1 MQAFRRFLVPA
12 LVVAAGLV
20 FPAAG
25 RAADP
30 AFAGPVEAGKVEAA
44 TRRET
49 SGLAASVRNPGL
61 LWLHDDSG
69 SQPVLHAIE
78 TNGTPVGTLQVG
90 GIKNTDWEDIAAVT
104 LDGKPWLVIGDIGD
118 NDAVRR
124 SVAIHFVAEPDR
136 AALAAAGRLA
146 EQPAATL
153 TVTYEDG
160 PRDVESLAVDPRE
173 RAIYLLSKRDDAPRL
188 YRIPLP
194 AGPPVSAAV
203 SARFVGTV
211 PHLPKASAGQL
222 LLNARLG
229 RMRAWPCAM
238 DFAPDGSAAVV
249 LTYGDTLVFPRAAS
263 ESWAK
268 ALARTPVRL
277 APHALPQA
285 EAACFSA
292 DGKAIYV
299 ASEETK
305 RLLRYDRK

>member
-1 MQAFRRFLVPA
+1 VQPLRPFILFA
-12 LVVAAGLV
+12 LAVAAGLAL
-20 FPAAG
+20 AAVG
-25 RAADP
+25 RAAAP
-30 AFAGPVEAGKVEAA
+30 AFDGPVEAGKIEGSA
-44 TRRET
+44 RRET
-49 SGLAASVRNPGL
+49 SGLAASGRNPGL

-69 SQPVLHAIE
+69 NPPLLHAIE
-78 TNGTPVGTLQVG
+78 PNGNPVGTLQVG
-90 GIKNTDWEDIAAVT
+90 GVKNTDWEDLAAVT
-104 LDGKPWLVIGDIGD
+104 LDGKPWLVVGDVGD

-124 SVAIHFVAEPDR
+124 SVLIHFVAEPDR

-173 RAIYLLSKRDDAPRL
+173 RAIYLLSKRDDVPRL
-188 YRIPLP
+188 YRIALP

-229 RMRAWPCAM
+229 RMRGWPCAL

-249 LTYGDTLVFPRAAS
+249 LTYGDTLVFPRAAG
-263 ESWAK
+263 ETWAK
-268 ALARTPVRL
+268 ALARPPVRL
-277 APHALPQA
+277 AQHALPQA

-292 DGKAIYV
+292 DGKAIFV
-299 ASEETK
+299 TSEETK

>member
-1 MQAFRRFLVPA
+1 MQSLRRFSRG
-12 LVVAAGLV
+12 VAWAATGLV
-20 FPAAG
+20 LAAAL
-25 RAADP
+25 RAAEP
-30 AFAGPVEAGKVEAA
+30 KFGGPVEAGKIEGPAK
-44 TRRET
+44 RET
-49 SGLAASVRNPGL
+49 SGLAPSLRTPGL

-69 SQPVLHAIE
+69 NPPFLHAVDPDG
-78 TNGTPVGTLQVG
+78 NPVGTLQVG
-90 GIKNTDWEDIAAVT
+90 GVKNTDWEDLASVV
-104 LDGKPWLVIGDIGD
+104 LDGKPWLVVGDVGD

-124 SVAIHFVAEPDR
+124 SVLIHFVAEPDR

-173 RAIYLLSKRDDAPRL
+173 RAIYLLSKRDEVPRL
-188 YRIPLP
+188 YRIALP
-194 AGPPVSAAV
+194 AGPPVSATV
-203 SARFVGTV
+203 NARLVGTV

-249 LTYGDTLVFPRAAS
+249 LTYGNALVFPRAAG

-268 ALARTPVRL
+268 ALGRTPEKL

-285 EAACFSA
+285 EAVCFSA
-292 DGKAIYV
+292 DGKSIFA